1 MIPFQGAQEE
11 RENFYPA
18 ILFYYGR
25 RIRNNL

>member
-1 MIPFQGAQEE
+1 MIPLEGALEE

-18 ILFYYGR
+18 ILFHYGR